1 MAQIH
6 KELRKKEPTSLHT
19 DLTKYIKAT
28 TGYEAD
34 VQTVK
39 LALLLAPVYRNSEEN
54 VARRNR
60 EQAAKDKAEQA
71 RLDEIAAKKQA
82 VVDRKA
88 AVKAERAERLR
99 AQLAALESDDDD
111 SPAPRKLSSPV
122 TKGAAKAAKSA
133 PAKPVK
139 RVAKVVPI
147 KRAAKPA
154 AEPTPER
161 GQVRESDGTE
171 AASTED
177 GWDDGEIEP
186 Y

>member
-54 VARRNR
+54 TARRNR

-111 SPAPRKLSSPV
+111 SPAPRKA
-122 TKGAAKAAKSA
+122 AAKAVPAKTAKSA